1 MICPGSEIVIVTS
14 LASKSASVCH
24 SVIERF
30 RELHGVYGE
39 ETMKIVQRTCCKN
52 MDFPTAVFE
61 QPSFTFSA
69 KIYNVIILILLIHIL
84 RAAELSTTS
93 DLMGTRF

>member
-1 MICPGSEIVIVTS
+1 MVIVSSPTS
-14 LASKSASVCH
+14 KPTSVCH

-30 RELHGVYGE
+30 RELHGFMVNKPLKLHGE
-39 ETMKIVQRTCCKN
+39 HVVR
-52 MDFPTAVFE
+52 MDFPTTVFE

-69 KIYNVIILILLIHIL
+69 KINNIIILILLIHIL
-84 RAAELSTTS
+84 RATKLSTTS